1 MSIKNE
7 RPNKGK
13 LGRISSYSDSFR
25 VQVALEY
32 LDGSY
37 SYLQVGYKYEIS
49 KSTVRCFVS
58 WYKKKHEQLME
69 KPSLETDQRPLNDFE
84 RKDLEKRLAMAEM
97 KIAVLEKVIAI
108 ADKEYSTD
116 LKKKAATR

>member
-13 LGRISSYSDSFR
+13 QGRGSSYSDSFR

-37 SYLQVGYKYEIS
+37 SYPQIGDKYGIS
-49 KSTVRCFVS
+49 RSAVRCFVY
-58 WYKKKHEQLME
+58 WYRKNHEQLMNKE
-69 KPSLETDQRPLNDFE
+69 PNGTKHSSLSDLE

-116 LKKKAATR
+116 LKKKAATK

>member
-13 LGRISSYSDSFR
+13 LGRASSYSDSFR

-37 SYLQVGYKYEIS
+37 SYLQIGDKYKIS
-49 KSTVRCFVS
+49 KSVVRCFVS
-58 WYKKKHEQLME
+58 WYKKNHEQLMDKE
-69 KPSLETDQRPLNDFE
+69 PIGSEQVPLSDLE

-116 LKKKAATR
+116 LKKKAATK